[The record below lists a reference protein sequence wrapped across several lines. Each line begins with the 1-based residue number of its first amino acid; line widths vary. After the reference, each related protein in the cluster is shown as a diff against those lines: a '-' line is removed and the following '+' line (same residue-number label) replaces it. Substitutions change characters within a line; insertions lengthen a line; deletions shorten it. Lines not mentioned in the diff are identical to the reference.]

1 MRKNLPILSL
11 QNRFLNL
18 FAHTYIFEVEYYSD
32 SSNIMDS
39 YNDFYK
45 CPFNSYD
52 LFDYMYLCKYLL
64 ESYDLNLSQEE
75 LQMVNNLNDNYLIL
89 NKNLRQYTVYTIENA
104 NLKYDNEMDE
114 IDELYEKTSENIKIN
129 SMKIYNIIKQYI

>member
-1 MRKNLPILSL
+1 MKILQNVLYLLKSSLLKKGPHGGIFKNSADFFFHDIDHFIVTQGNFDFYDFSHLLEMRKNLPILSL

-52 LFDYMYLCKYLL
+52 LFDYMYL
-64 ESYDLNLSQEE
+64 
-75 LQMVNNLNDNYLIL
+75 
-89 NKNLRQYTVYTIENA
+89 
-104 NLKYDNEMDE
+104 
-114 IDELYEKTSENIKIN
+114 
-129 SMKIYNIIKQYI
+129 